1 MATIL
6 FLGEGYT
13 AYIRHSTSSPFIE
26 LEKGV
31 IHNLPPAWEPAEQPW
46 LPPTYRALKIVPDV
60 EEVPKINSEPYLEW
74 VRAFDGAFEWFVN
87 GATNPWDNNSDYVVT
102 VTVGEDAVINP
113 APYNRVYLVNAA
125 IIEQFG
131 NISAFVPNSDGTV
144 EYLLNNTDYIISL
157 LNIPFKLPDEIA
169 GAEEPIKL
177 GRVDTEI
184 SAPKVE
190 PDVIR
195 VPLGEIQVSDL
206 QNNSLDYLQ
215 TEYTLVLPYIEETIP
230 LNPEWVIDKVITV
243 EYLIDSYSGN
253 LTVNVFNGGDSP
265 VTFITSN
272 IGRMIP
278 FKTLL
283 SSPTEQGA
291 NMGAFNDTFAAYIRV
306 ARNKVYQGKF
316 SNLVTVEG
324 NIGEQLGYIEVE
336 NIELNTNALTSEK
349 EMIKRILSNG
359 VIIK

>member
-1 MATIL
+1 MATII
-6 FLGEGYT
+6 FKGKGYT
-13 AYIRHSTSSPFIE
+13 AYIQDSASSPFVE
-26 LEKGV
+26 LERGV
-31 IHNLPPAWEPAEQPW
+31 IHNLPPAFEPGPQPW
-46 LPPTYRALKIVPDV
+46 LPPIRRTLKIVPDV
-60 EEVPKINSEPYLEW
+60 EEVLEINSEPHLEW
-74 VRAFDGAFEWFVN
+74 VRDIGGAFEWF
-87 GATNPWDNNSDYVVT
+87 ATDWDDNSDYVVT
-102 VTVGEDAVINP
+102 VGDSDGSIPTVS
-113 APYNRVYLVNAA
+113 PYNRVYLVDSG

-131 NISAFVPNSDGTV
+131 NISVFVPNSDGTV
-144 EYLLNNTDYIISL
+144 QYLLNNTDYIISL

-177 GRVDTEI
+177 GRVNTEI

-195 VPLGEIQVSDL
+195 VPLGEIRVSDL

-215 TEYTLVLPYIEETIP
+215 AEYTLVLPYISETIP

-253 LTVNVFNGGDSP
+253 LTVNVFNGGDYP

-283 SSPTEQGA
+283 TSPTEQGA

-306 ARNKVYQGKF
+306 ARNEVYEWEF

-324 NIGEQLGYIEVE
+324 TISGQLGYIEVE
-336 NIELNTNALTSEK
+336 KIELTTNALTNEK
-349 EMIKRILSNG
+349 EMIDRALSSG

>member
-1 MATIL
+1 MVTIL
-6 FLGEGYT
+6 FKGEGYT
-13 AYIRHSTSSPFIE
+13 AYIQHSASSPFVE

-31 IHNLPPAWEPAEQPW
+31 IHNLPPAFEPGAQPW
-46 LPPTYRALKIVPDV
+46 DPPIRRTLKIVPDV
-60 EEVPKINSEPYLEW
+60 EEVLEIHSEPHLEW
-74 VRAFDGAFEWFVN
+74 VRDLGGAFEWF
-87 GATNPWDNNSDYVVT
+87 ATDWDDNSDYVVT
-102 VTVGEDAVINP
+102 VGDSDGNIPTVS
-113 APYNRVYLVNAA
+113 PYNRVYLVDSG

-131 NISAFVPNSDGTV
+131 NISAFVPNDDGTV
-144 EYLLNNTDYIISL
+144 EYLLNNTDYVISL
-157 LNIPFKLPDEIA
+157 LNIPFKLPDEVA
-169 GAEEPIKL
+169 GAEETIKL
-177 GRVDTEI
+177 GKVDTEI

-195 VPLGEIQVSDL
+195 VPLGEIKVSDL
-206 QNNSLDYLQ
+206 QNNSIDYVQ
-215 TEYTLVLPYIEETIP
+215 TEYTLVLPYIAETIP
-230 LNPEWVIDKVITV
+230 LNPEWVIDKVISV

-253 LTVNVFNGGDSP
+253 LTVNVFNGRDYP

-306 ARNKVYQGKF
+306 ARNKVYQGEF

-324 NIGEQLGYIEVE
+324 TIGGQLGYIEVE
-336 NIELNTNALTSEK
+336 NIELTTTALISEK
-349 EMIKRILSNG
+349 EMIKRILSSG